1 MDDKRFRALIVD
13 DEALVRRMLTFALQ
27 KEGFACQVA
36 ADGDEAI
43 AMPNVGH
50 YDVVVIDLQMPHN
63 GHALAVELLKLP
75 QRPVLAI
82 HTCVVEPL
90 LIRDLVA
97 RGVDD
102 FIFKPTNYAA
112 FAAKMAGLVR
122 RRRREQEEK
131 LKPATQST
139 ASREA
144 KSASREPHSR
154 LTRADVV
161 AKLSSGGGSMS
172 MSQTALDIYQL
183 TLDAESET
191 ADIAE
196 AIEREPSLTS
206 EILRLGNSSHYNSG
220 GKEISDLEKI
230 VLRIGRR
237 RIGELAIADNV
248 CASLMDRLSPDMN
261 VELAWRRSVAAGVA
275 AQVLIDQGHQKQAGN
290 GIVLAAV
297 MHQLGRVLLAGAYPE
312 RYRETVDAA
321 KHGQRAIGPLEQE
334 TFTAPQAE
342 LMADVLSAWNIPAD
356 VTGPLRDGERPFS
369 KLAELAELVRKRA
382 ELLKTAILVGHL
394 AAGEWEPW
402 DLIDLPSA
410 RLVQRLQPASLQN
423 VLKAAQEDLASVTAR
438 RVDAGANTAAE
449 LAPVRIGYVRPDG
462 ESFDMLS
469 PLLRAAGLE
478 LLSKAPESHD
488 CLVINGLDAGPEE
501 AGSLSTSRGRQQT
514 IAICDEASSRHF
526 RSCDTVIKLPVCFAQ
541 LSLIRDLA
549 TASAPVAV

>member
-1 MDDKRFRALIVD
+1 MGDRQFRALIVD
-13 DEALVRRMLTFALQ
+13 DEAIVRRMLALALQ
-27 KEGFACQVA
+27 REGFACEVA
-36 ADGDEAI
+36 ADGNEAI
-43 AMPNVGH
+43 EMPNVGQF
-50 YDVVVIDLQMPHN
+50 DVVVIDLQMPHN
-63 GHALAVELLKLP
+63 GHALAVELLKLR

-82 HTCVVEPL
+82 HTCVLEPL

-112 FAAKMAGLVR
+112 FAAKMGGLVR
-122 RRRREQEEK
+122 RRRREQEEN
-131 LKPATQST
+131 LKPATRST
-139 ASREA
+139 GSGEEKRANPDPR
-144 KSASREPHSR
+144 SR

-161 AKLSSGGGSMS
+161 AKLSTGGGSMS
-172 MSQTALDIYQL
+172 MSQAALDIYQL

-312 RYRETVDAA
+312 HYRETVDAA
-321 KHGQRAIGPLEQE
+321 RQGQRAIGPLEQE

-394 AAGEWEPW
+394 AVGEWEPW
-402 DLIDLPSA
+402 DLVDVPST
-410 RLVQRLQPASLQN
+410 RLVQRLQPAALQD
-423 VLKAAQEDLASVTAR
+423 VLQAAREDLASVTAR
-438 RVDAGANTAAE
+438 RADAGSNTAAD
-449 LAPVRIGYVRPDG
+449 LAPVRVGYVRPAS

-478 LLSKAPESHD
+478 LSSKAPESHD
-488 CLVINGLDAGPEE
+488 CLVINGLDAGTEE
-501 AGSLSTSRGRQQT
+501 AVLLSSCRGRQQT
-514 IAICDEASSRHF
+514 IAVCDAVSSRHF
-526 RSCDTVIKLPVCFAQ
+526 RTCDTIIELPTSFAQ
-541 LSLIRDLA
+541 LAEIRELA
-549 TASAPVAV
+549 TVATPAVA